1 MTIKNQ
7 SRYWHEARKP
17 ETWMEKNGALMFM
30 STNAVVRNSKIP
42 QSIGV
47 VRAARGD
54 FASTRC
60 PKIQSA
66 AKSSSASSHKELIT
80 GMASTSRRTWSTPA

>member
-1 MTIKNQ
+1 MRVTMKNQ

-17 ETWMEKNGALMFM
+17 DTWMEKNGALTFM
-30 STNAVVRNSKIP
+30 STKLAVRNSRMP

-54 FASTRC
+54 LASTRC
-60 PKIQSA
+60 PQIQSA
-66 AKSSSASSHKELIT
+66 AKSSSASSHIELST
-80 GMASTSRRTWSTPA
+80 GMASRSRST